1 MQNKIILQLNATA
14 NWGSTGKIA
23 EGIGIAAINR
33 GWQSYIAYGR
43 YMNPSKSQL
52 IKVGKQMDVYAHYG
66 ISHFFDREGLGSKRV
81 TRNLINQIN
90 ELSP

>member
-43 YMNPSKSQL
+43 AWEQKSYPKFNQSNQRIISKYYS
-52 IKVGKQMDVYAHYG
+52 
-66 ISHFFDREGLGSKRV
+66 
-81 TRNLINQIN
+81 
-90 ELSP
+90 SP